1 MLSRD
6 HLFSYGPVMGVWAKP
21 KRKVVSEAN
30 AFNKDKRIK
39 RTFFMENRFI
49 SKA

>member
-1 MLSRD
+1 MRVKAALAAIHAIEGH

-30 AFNKDKRIK
+30 SF
-39 RTFFMENRFI
+39 
-49 SKA
+49 